1 MNGANMSDPDYS
13 QIPSLAPPLGVTSNF
28 IDPPTMA
35 PTSRILTG
43 LTLAIMYCFVTLR
56 VYTRVWVTYNFGIE
70 DYLCLIS
77 AIVTTC
83 YCSLI
88 LRAFDNMMGRHRWD
102 IPVSEFHQTVVLKD
116 SFAPSY
122 VYSTAAV
129 FIKATLLAFY
139 LRIFNPAKGARILI
153 WATLAV
159 AILFY
164 LTVVITTHVTC
175 NGYTPTAQMFN
186 IGTEIH
192 CSVPQE
198 PLWVTT
204 SIFSTA
210 VDLHLLAIPVVFT
223 LKIRLPSKRKIGVCC
238 IFLTGLTACTFSLLC
253 AVYRVKAIRSLDAT
267 WLGHMISAF
276 AAAELN
282 VGISCSCMPIV
293 FVPFRRLTRT
303 TLRNSL
309 VKLSLIYRKHNHKE
323 FSHNSSD
330 PEIMMKM
337 EQLPQIPKSSWTGL
351 GSWVRRVRLSQFGR
365 VNDVSAYGEITSV
378 DIDYHEHL
386 RKESRD
392 ARLPQHILVEIVQT
406 PQRALTSWT

>member
-1 MNGANMSDPDYS
+1 MFINLDYS
-13 QIPSLAPPLGVTSNF
+13 QMPSLAPPPGITPNF

-43 LTLAIMYCFVTLR
+43 LTLAIMYCFLTLR
-56 VYTRVWVTYNFGIE
+56 VYTRVWVTCNFGIE

-77 AIVTTC
+77 AIGTTC

-88 LRAFDNMMGRHRWD
+88 LKAFDNMMGRHQWD
-102 IPVSEFHQTVVLKD
+102 IPVSEFHQRVVLKY

-129 FIKATLLAFY
+129 FIKATLLIFY
-139 LRIFNPAKGARILI
+139 LRIFNPVKGARILI

-159 AILFY
+159 VILFY
-164 LTVVITTHVTC
+164 LIIVITIQVTC

-186 IGTEIH
+186 TDAEVD
-192 CSVPQE
+192 CLVPQE
-198 PLWVTT
+198 PLWITT
-204 SIFSTA
+204 SVFSA
-210 VDLHLLAIPVVFT
+210 VTDLYLLAIPVAFT
-223 LKIRLPSKRKIGVCC
+223 LKLRLPSKRKIGVCC
-238 IFLTGLTACTFSLLC
+238 IFLTGLIACIFSLLC
-253 AVYRVKAIRSLDAT
+253 AVYRVKAIRSLDIT
-267 WLGHMISAF
+267 WFGHLVSAF

-309 VKLSLIYRKHNHKE
+309 LKLISTYRKHNHRE
-323 FSHNSSD
+323 FPHDSNDS
-330 PEIMMKM
+330 EMMIQL
-337 EQLPQIPKSSWTGL
+337 EQLPQIPESSWTGL
-351 GSWVRRVRLSQFGR
+351 RSWVRKAHLSQSGR
-365 VNDVSAYGEITSV
+365 VNDVFTYREIASV
-378 DIDYHEHL
+378 DIDYHDHL

-392 ARLPQHILVEIVQT
+392 ARPLQHIPAEILQK
-406 PQRALTSWT
+406 PQRALTSRT